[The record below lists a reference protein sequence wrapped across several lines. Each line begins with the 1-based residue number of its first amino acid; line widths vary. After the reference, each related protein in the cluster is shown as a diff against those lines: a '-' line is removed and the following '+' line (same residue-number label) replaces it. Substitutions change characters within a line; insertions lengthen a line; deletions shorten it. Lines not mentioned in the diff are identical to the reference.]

1 MLSENPGKD
10 PGLMMLQTALAS
22 IFAESKVLS
31 TPYSYQSVPT
41 GNDQEDWVPMSFG
54 GTLRLLKLVEF
65 MLMFLS
71 AELLCAY
78 KAFKLRGLRDETFD
92 ELEEY
97 FPQYRKNLSLYEEWE
112 IVQKFIEERVE
123 GIIRL

>member
-1 MLSENPGKD
+1 
-10 PGLMMLQTALAS
+10 
-22 IFAESKVLS
+22 
-31 TPYSYQSVPT
+31 
-41 GNDQEDWVPMSFG
+41 
-54 GTLRLLKLVEF
+54 
-65 MLMFLS
+65 
-71 AELLCAY
+71 
-78 KAFKLRGLRDETFD
+78 LRGLRDETFD